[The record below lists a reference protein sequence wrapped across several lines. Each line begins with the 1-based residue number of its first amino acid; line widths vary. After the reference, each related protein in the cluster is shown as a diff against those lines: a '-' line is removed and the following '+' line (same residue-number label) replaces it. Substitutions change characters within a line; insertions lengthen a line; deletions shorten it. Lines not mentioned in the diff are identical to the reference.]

1 MGGLKWNARLGKSS
15 VGHFTKFMTPLVASL
30 GRSERR
36 RAAGHCGEA
45 CCPRTSG
52 IRNRYVGLPVDPK
65 YSDQDVA
72 DIIDAVRKVYPAV
85 VQGQPEGI
93 S

>member
-1 MGGLKWNARLGKSS
+1 
-15 VGHFTKFMTPLVASL
+15 LVASL

-36 RAAGHCGEA
+36 WAASHCGEA
-45 CCPRTSG
+45 WWPRNSE
-52 IRNRYVGLPVDPK
+52 IQNRYVGLPPDPK
-65 YSDQDVA
+65 YSDEDVA
-72 DIIDAVRKVYPAV
+72 DIMAAGRKVYPAV